1 MALQLSDLIM
11 IERGGVLYQGTV
23 SQIAALLGGGGVS
36 PGGSSGEIQY
46 NSGGAFAGAADV
58 EVENGQLRLPA
69 IVLPTAPAA
78 GGVKLFS
85 SNRAGTPRLA
95 FMMPTST
102 EGHFLQPLI
111 GNGSYMLFLPAG
123 GTVVTNVGVA
133 VATGGTATNI
143 SIASGSR
150 YGRLQKLAYRIT
162 TAAAT
167 AIAFWRHSVTR
178 FTVGGSQSWE
188 GGFDGVMHGGPD
200 TGANIAT
207 HRFFMGLRDSA
218 APTDVNPSTF
228 TSMVGIGYDSADT
241 QVQFLHN
248 DGSGVATK
256 IPLGVNFPKPT
267 VASTN
272 AYRLRLYSP
281 PGTTRSVSYEVLNL
295 ANGAEATGTITT
307 DLPATNFF
315 MAPVIY
321 ASVGGTSSVVGVM
334 VGPIMFQ
341 TED

>member
-1 MALQLSDLIM
+1 MGIKHLFQPAGPSDPALPIDD
-11 IERGGVLYQGTV
+11 
-23 SQIAALLGGGGVS
+23 
-36 PGGSSGEIQY
+36 
-46 NSGGAFAGAADV
+46 ADWNADHVV
-58 EVENGQLRLPA
+58 EGHVDIPA
-69 IVLPTAPAA
+69 VAEPAAPASGFA
-78 GGVKLFS
+78 RLFARL
-85 SNRAGTPRLA
+85 RAGTPRLA
-95 FMMPTST
+95 FKMPTST
-102 EGHFLQPLI
+102 EEHFLQPLI

-123 GTVVTNVGVA
+123 GTGVTNVGVA
-133 VATGGTATNI
+133 VATGGTPTNI

-218 APTDVNPSTF
+218 APTDVNPSSF

-241 QVQFLHN
+241 QVQFMHN
-248 DGSGVATK
+248 DASGVATK
-256 IPLGVNFPKPT
+256 IPLGASFPKPT
-267 VASTN
+267 VASAD

-281 PGTTRSVSYEVLNL
+281 PGTTQVLNYEVLNL

-307 DLPATNFF
+307 DLPAPNFF